1 MNRRLLPLA
10 PLLALPLLLA
20 ACGGKP
26 AGGFQMPP
34 RPVTVAPAVQQDVPV
49 YLDEIGTCTSPEVV
63 SIVPQVTG
71 KITEVFFKEGAD
83 VKKGDPLFT
92 IDPRPYLAALEQA
105 QAALLQDQAK
115 LQLAK
120 SQLDRSAKLVQGDYI
135 SPQDLDTL
143 KTNASTAAALVQAD
157 QAAVDNAKLNVEY
170 CHIVSPIDGRLGK
183 RLVDV
188 GNVVSANIGV
198 ASSASGTSTASSGAL
213 VNIQKVD
220 RLYIDFTVAETDFP
234 DVKGY
239 FDKGPL
245 SLVVTL
251 PGRKDLS
258 RKGALSF
265 LDNTVQSG
273 AGTVQLRGELAN
285 DDRALWPGQF
295 VNVRLVLQTLT
306 GAILVPAQALQI
318 SQQGPFV
325 FVVKADSTA
334 ELRPVEV
341 GQRQGGLVVLAKG
354 VAPGE
359 KIVVTGQLALA
370 PGGKVAATDYKAPDA
385 APAQP

>member
-285 DDRALWPGQF
+285 DDRAFWPGQF
-295 VNVRLVLQTLT
+295 VNVRLVLQTLS